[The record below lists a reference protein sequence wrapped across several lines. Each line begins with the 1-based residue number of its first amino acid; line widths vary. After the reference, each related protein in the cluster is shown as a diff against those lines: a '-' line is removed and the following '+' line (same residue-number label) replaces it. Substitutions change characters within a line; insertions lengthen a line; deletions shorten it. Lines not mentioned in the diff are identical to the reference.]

1 MYVFAYALSFKG
13 HCDRFHI
20 LAGCKISAQVCS
32 IQKEDCSKDACQED
46 AKSSVKES

>member
-1 MYVFAYALSFKG
+1 MYVFTYALGFKG

-20 LAGCKISAQVCS
+20 LAGYKISAQVCS
-32 IQKEDCSKDACQED
+32 AQKENCSEDACQED